1 MTMSENTQN
10 QEMLSQ
16 FPGLEVMPTFALYHN
31 PLSVCSMKTR
41 LALEEKGLEWTG
53 REIDIVHAQEQLEP
67 WYIRLN
73 SKGVIPTFSHTN
85 GQTKII
91 TNSATIIRYVASLT
105 EGNSLLPTSN
115 EDVQTMEKLITSADN
130 IDLQILS
137 YARHPS
143 MEKSEAILDLRIEKS
158 RALAIEHP
166 ELAERY
172 NTSAQRSLKN
182 KNFRTDAQFVG
193 QIEQDAHASLTFAE
207 QQLAH
212 NNYLVGET
220 YTLADV
226 IWTVVLSRLELL
238 GYDDWLSADNFPFI
252 AKYYEAMKK
261 RKSFKTAQIQNQW
274 WQK

>member
-1 MTMSENTQN
+1 MGMSEDTQN

-16 FPGLEVMPTFALYHN
+16 FPGLEVMPTLALYHN

-53 REIDIVHAQEQLEP
+53 RKIDIVHAQEQLEP

-73 SKGVIPTFSHTN
+73 SNGVIPTLSHTN
-85 GQTKII
+85 GETKVI

-105 EGNSLLPTSN
+105 EGNSLLPTNN
-115 EDVQTMEKLITSADN
+115 EDVQTMEKLITSADD

-166 ELAERY
+166 ELAESY
-172 NTSAQRSLKN
+172 NASAERSLKN
-182 KNFRTDAQFVG
+182 KNFRADTEFVD
-193 QIEQDAHASLTFAE
+193 QIEKDAHASLTFAE
-207 QQLAH
+207 SQLAH
-212 NNYLVGET
+212 NTYLVGET

-238 GYDDWLSADNFPFI
+238 GYDDWLSADSFPFI
-252 AKYYEAMKK
+252 AKYYEAMKN
-261 RKSFKTAQIQNQW
+261 RKSFKDANIQNQW